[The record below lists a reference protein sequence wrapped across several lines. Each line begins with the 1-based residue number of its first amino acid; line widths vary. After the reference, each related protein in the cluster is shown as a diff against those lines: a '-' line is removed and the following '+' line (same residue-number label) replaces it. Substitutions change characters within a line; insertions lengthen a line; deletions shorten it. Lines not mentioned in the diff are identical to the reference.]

1 MNLVVVGLGGFE
13 GSLKKVLGQY
23 FYESACD
30 EMSKLIF
37 DAITRYHLD
46 VKSNPDRK
54 VTREQQKDRNELIET
69 MKELNQRLF
78 PWHIPLPLYEPAK
91 IAYTSYKGGKT
102 NLSEEISD
110 LLVRLKHLQ
119 CLFES
124 IEIPTPAKTNPGKS
138 ERTRLLKSLTDMYD
152 DFAKVPGAMKALGTD
167 KAKGGIRDKRLNFI
181 ADVFAVF
188 NMEDPVP
195 RNA

>member
-1 MNLVVVGLGGFE
+1 MNLVVAGLGGFE
-13 GSLKKVLGQY
+13 GPLKKVLEQY
-23 FYESACD
+23 FYESTCD

-54 VTREQQKDRNELIET
+54 VTREQQKDRNKLIET

-78 PWHIPLPLYEPAK
+78 PWHIPLPLYEQAK
-91 IAYTSYKGGKT
+91 ITYTSYKGGKT

-138 ERTRLLKSLTDMYD
+138 ERARLLKSLTDMYD
-152 DFAKVPGAMKALGTD
+152 DFSKAPGAMKVLGTD

-188 NMEDPVP
+188 NMKDPVP